1 MAEIQLLTQFFKQQ
15 GGRPRDEFLSD
26 FPGAFLMARFRKTPP
41 LIVILPKDPGFELTI
56 GSDEESDLEFEGD
69 PTLDPVHLH
78 VAFHTGFRG
87 WTVEDR
93 GTSFGTQIDGER
105 VAANRATLLSDGVA
119 VRLGGG
125 MTELQFYLPETLYSR
140 MNKAGIT
147 RSLSRKR
154 RPPQPSLKQEGAPV
168 ARPSPP
174 AARPPAPQPAP
185 AATPASIVLPP
196 TGEEGEDEPTP
207 VSGAPRPTLRLSE
220 VGESEGQEATLV
232 VQPPDEDDGA
242 TPVAGQARP

>member
-41 LIVILPKDPGFELTI
+41 VIVVLPKDPGFELTV
-56 GSDEESDLEFEGD
+56 GSDDPSDLEFEGD

-78 VAFHTGFRG
+78 VAYHAGFRG

-93 GTSFGTQIDGER
+93 GSSFGTQIDGER
-105 VAANRATLLSDGVA
+105 VTANRATLLSDGVT

-125 MTELQFYLPETLYSR
+125 MTELQFYLPETLYGR

-154 RPPQPSLKQEGAPV
+154 RPAPPLKQGGGPT
-168 ARPSPP
+168 ARPTPAARPAP
-174 AARPPAPQPAP
+174 AARPPAP
-185 AATPASIVLPP
+185 TPTSIVLPP

-220 VGESEGQEATLV
+220 VAGQEATLV
-232 VQPPDEDDGA
+232 GPPDDDDGA
-242 TPVAGQARP
+242 TPVAGQPRP